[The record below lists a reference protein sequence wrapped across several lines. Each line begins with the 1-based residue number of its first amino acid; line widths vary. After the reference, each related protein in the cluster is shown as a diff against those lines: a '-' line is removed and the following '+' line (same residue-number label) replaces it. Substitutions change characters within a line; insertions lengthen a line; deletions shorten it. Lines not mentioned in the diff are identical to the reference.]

1 MLRRDLSLAIE
12 ISDSAR
18 NFQDAIVGAGA
29 QVQFVHCYANQVLRI
44 LSEFA
49 VLLKLARGHA
59 SIAIYVCVAAKPLL
73 LTLSRANNALTDRGG
88 RLFNA
93 LAGDV
98 SILDG
103 WHFNVQIDT
112 VQQRP
117 GDALSITLH
126 LGGTATALAFEIAK
140 VAAWT
145 RIHRGD
151 KHEL

>member
-18 NFQDAIVGAGA
+18 NFQNPIVSAGA
-29 QVQFVHCYANQVLRI
+29 QVQFVHGYANQVLRI

-59 SIAIYVCVAAKPLL
+59 SIAVYFCVAAKPLL
-73 LTLSRANNALTDRGG
+73 LTLTRANNALTDRGR
-88 RLFNA
+88 RLFSA

-98 SILDG
+98 PILHG
-103 WHFNVQIDT
+103 WDFNVQIDT
-112 VQQRP
+112 VQQRA

-126 LGGTATALAFEIAK
+126 LGGTATAFAFEVAK

-151 KHEL
+151 EHEL